1 MDVSPIFLANLFLG
15 CACLILAFLLWR
27 IEHYLEHPT
36 SPPIKE
42 FIIKF

>member
-1 MDVSPIFLANLFLG
+1 MDVSLIFLAHLLIG

-42 FIIKF
+42 ILIKI